1 MLHAAAVYS
10 FSLLWS
16 LPFYHILPQLLIHR
30 TVDKH
35 LRGFCFANIL
45 MSEYTPQDRSGGYN
59 NAGGVRRRGQA
70 AEEIWSGF
78 QKPQEPEN

>member
-1 MLHAAAVYS
+1 
-10 FSLLWS
+10 
-16 LPFYHILPQLLIHR
+16 
-30 TVDKH
+30 
-35 LRGFCFANIL
+35 